1 MKNTSNKVPTANEIK
16 LGLVK
21 FYNDDN
27 KPKGK
32 IEKSKFKP
40 APKGDNGETLI
51 NCYLLEQ

>member
-1 MKNTSNKVPTANEIK
+1 MKTTTNKTPTANEIK

-32 IEKSKFKP
+32 IEKSKFTP
-40 APKGDNGETLI
+40 APKSDDGKTLI
-51 NCYLLEQ
+51 NCYLLE